1 MSVEP
6 TLGGSLGPLGAS
18 SSPAAKPAATPERT
32 RLAALATEFESML
45 LGQMLR
51 EMRKAGSWKDES
63 EEDGFGGAA
72 LFDAIDAELSL
83 RLSQAQSLGL
93 RDQLLRQVGGGIEG
107 GMGTPAPD
115 VAEPLAS
122 AAAVSSGFGWR
133 ADPMTGAAAFH
144 RGIDVRAAYGDV
156 VASAD
161 GGRVVVAEPQ
171 GAYGQTVVVDHGDG
185 LRTRYAHLSAI
196 SVRVGDQ
203 VARGDQVGQAGQ
215 TGRATGTHVHFEAT
229 KDGLPIDPATLA
241 RLSLDALGRS
251 PASRLKAGH
260 PDADVKA
267 GRSDTWRKP

>member
-1 MSVEP
+1 
-6 TLGGSLGPLGAS
+6 
-18 SSPAAKPAATPERT
+18 AKPSPTPEQS

-51 EMRKAGSWKDES
+51 EMRKAGSWKEES
-63 EEDGFGGAA
+63 EEQDGFGGAA
-72 LFDAIDAELSL
+72 LMDTIDMELSL

-93 RDQLLRQVGGGIEG
+93 RDQLLRQVGGRVDQATGA
-107 GMGTPAPD
+107 PAPQMAGPPAL
-115 VAEPLAS
+115 V
-122 AAAVSSGFGWR
+122 AAVSSGFGWR
-133 ADPMTGAAAFH
+133 ADPMTGATAFH

-156 VASAD
+156 VASAG

-171 GAYGQTVVVDHGDG
+171 GGYGHTVVVDHGDG

-203 VARGDQVGQAGQ
+203 VARGDQVGQAGR

-229 KDGLPIDPATLA
+229 QAGRPIDPATVP
-241 RLSLDALGRS
+241 G
-251 PASRLKAGH
+251 RLKVEPSH
-260 PDADVKA
+260 ADVKA